1 MVLLNE
7 VKRFQPLESNSNSV
21 TAKKHDL
28 NQFESQF
35 PYFYK
40 GK

>member
-7 VKRFQPLESNSNSV
+7 VEGFQALESNSNSI
-21 TAKKHDL
+21 TSKKHDL

-35 PYFYK
+35 IY
-40 GK
+40 